1 MELARRTGDIEIV
14 AVDSMQVYRG
24 MDIGTAKPSDA
35 DRAEVPHHMIDL
47 ADPWDEWSVT
57 RWTGAARAA
66 IEGIEE
72 RGRRPL
78 LVGGTGLYLHALV
91 DGFAPPGRFPEA
103 RAEVEA
109 ESDTGLLHRRLS
121 ELDPLAA
128 SRMEPTNRRR
138 VTRALEVTIG
148 SGQPFSSY
156 GPGVGLRGPTTWR
169 LTGLWLPRAVVAAR
183 VESRLAGMVRSGLV
197 EEVRAILEAPEGL
210 SRTARQALGYKEIA
224 AHLEQAVPLEEALC
238 QAVVRTRAFSR
249 RQRMWWRRDNRI
261 RWFGSD
267 DNPLA
272 VISQILGDWSTT

>member
-1 MELARRTGDIEIV
+1 MELARRAGDIEIV

-35 DRAEVPHHMIDL
+35 ERAEVPHHMIDL

-109 ESDTGLLHRRLS
+109 ERDTVLLHRRLRQ
-121 ELDPLAA
+121 LDPVAA
-128 SRMEPTNRRR
+128 SRMAPTNRRR

-148 SGQPFSSY
+148 SGRPFSSY
-156 GPGVGLRGPTTWR
+156 GPGVGARGPTTWR

-197 EEVRAILEAPEGL
+197 DEVRAILAAPKGV

-224 AHLEQAVPLEEALC
+224 AHLERAVPLEEAVC
-238 QAVVRTRAFSR
+238 QAVARTRAFSR
-249 RQRMWWRRDNRI
+249 RQRMWWRRDTRI
-261 RWFGSD
+261 RWFGSEG
-267 DNPLA
+267 NPLA
-272 VISQILGDWSTT
+272 VTSQILGDWSAT